1 MRWLST
7 IRLHFRS
14 LFLRR
19 SDEAELDEELRSH
32 LELTIEQNIA
42 RGATPEEAR
51 RQALIE
57 IGGVEQVK
65 EECRDTRGWNFFED
79 TWRDVWYG
87 ARMLRK
93 SPGFAIVAVLTLA
106 LGIGANAAIF
116 SVIEAVLLRPL
127 PYKDPGRIAMI
138 WNVLPPQARA
148 DIALAPWG
156 EGMLH
161 EFHQAHSLEAI
172 AAFKEY
178 SFNLTGT
185 GQPNQVDG
193 IRASAEL
200 FRVLGVQ
207 PELGHTFT
215 KEEDRPDNDHYVVL
229 SDGLW
234 RQMFGGDPHLIGKT
248 IRIDS
253 EPYVV
258 LGVMPPNFE
267 FPLGAEMPPNFGFS
281 AKPALWT
288 PLGLPA
294 VPRRGPSELAVMGK
308 LKAGVTIGQATADF
322 ALIENGLERKFPGSK
337 GWLHALLVP
346 LRTQAVGGARLG
358 LLTLMAAVV
367 FLLLITCANVS
378 NLLLVRAIGR
388 GQELSLRAAL
398 GAGRAR
404 IARQLFTESLLLALA
419 GTVCGIGLAWAGL
432 RVIVSLAASR
442 VPRIA
447 GAHVD
452 PTLFGYSLLLACGVT
467 LLFGTFP
474 AWRASRVNLADAL
487 KAGPK
492 SSGGSAARRMQTW
505 LVVAEVA
512 LSVVLLAGSG
522 LLIRSFLRLLE
533 VNPGFHAARALTFE
547 VSLPKQDYPN
557 YESMT
562 AVYRRIVEHLARIPS
577 VEAAALGN
585 LPMTGTDDQ
594 TAFIVEGAP
603 PLSPEHVPIAEYVI
617 AGPNYF
623 RSLGIPIRRGRGFRE
638 TDTEHSQPVVVLNE
652 TMAERLWPGQD
663 PIGKRIRMSAPGFPW
678 LTVVG
683 VVANVNLYSLG
694 DSARLEMFVPYT
706 QKPYPSMRSMQFV
719 VRTAESPA
727 ATLTSVRAAV
737 ATVDANLP
745 VAQVRTVREIVQGTL
760 TPARFS
766 MLLLTAFGALALIL
780 AAIGIYGVLSHQVAA
795 QTREIGIRLAI
806 GASPGS
812 VLKMEF
818 RRGMTLVIIGAV
830 AGTALALAL
839 ARVMRSLLFGITQ
852 NDPVSYLAAV
862 LALAAAAALACYV
875 PARRAMRVDPIVALR
890 SE

>member
-1 MRWLST
+1 MRMFSKFVL
-7 IRLHFRS
+7 RLRS
-14 LFLRR
+14 LFRPQAADR
-19 SDEAELDEELRSH
+19 ELDDELRFH
-32 LELTIEQNIA
+32 LESTIEQNLA
-42 RGATPEEAR
+42 RGMTPAEAR
-51 RQALIE
+51 RRALVE
-57 IGGVEQVK
+57 LGGVEQAR
-65 EECRDTRGWNFFED
+65 EGCRDARGVNLLQD
-79 TWRDVWYG
+79 LRRDLRYG
-87 ARMLRK
+87 LRLLRK
-93 SPGFAIVAVLTLA
+93 SPGFAAIAILTLA

-127 PYKDPGRIAMI
+127 PYKDPGRIVMI
-138 WNVLPPQARA
+138 WHVLPPQASA
-148 DIALAPWG
+148 VIGLAPWG
-156 EGMLH
+156 ERMLL
-161 EFHQAHSLEAI
+161 EFHQAHSLETI
-172 AAFKEY
+172 AAFRES

-185 GQPNQVDG
+185 AQPNQVDG

-215 KEEDRPDNDHYVVL
+215 KEEDRPDNDHYVLL

-281 AKPALWT
+281 AKPALWI
-288 PLGLPA
+288 PSGLPD
-294 VPRRGPSELAVMGK
+294 VPRRGPSELAVIGK
-308 LKAGVTIGQATADF
+308 LKPGVTIGQATADF
-322 ALIENGLERKFPGSK
+322 ALIENRLERKFPITK
-337 GWLHALLVP
+337 GWLHAQLVP

-404 IARQLFTESLLLALA
+404 IARQLLAESLLLALA
-419 GTVCGIGLAWAGL
+419 GTVCGIGVAWAGL

-442 VPRIA
+442 IPRIA

-452 PTLFGYSLLLACGVT
+452 LTLVGYSLLLACAVT

-474 AWRASRVNLADAL
+474 AWRASRMNLAGAL

-492 SSGGSAARRMQTW
+492 SSGGSPARRMQAW

-533 VNPGFHAARALTFE
+533 VDPGFHAARALTFE

-577 VEAAALGN
+577 VEATAIGN
-585 LPMTGTDDQ
+585 VPMTGTDDQ

-623 RSLGIPIRRGRGFRE
+623 RSLGIPIRKGRGFRE

-652 TMAERLWPGQD
+652 TMAARLWPGQD
-663 PIGKRIRMSAPGFPW
+663 PLGKRIRMSARGFPW
-678 LTVVG
+678 LTVIG
-683 VVANVNLYSLG
+683 VVNNVKVYSLG

-706 QKPYPSMRSMQFV
+706 QKPFPSMRRMQFV

-727 ATLTSVRAAV
+727 ATLSSVRAAV

-766 MLLLTAFGALALIL
+766 MFLLAAFGALALIL
-780 AAIGIYGVLSHQVAA
+780 AATGIYGVLSHQVAA

-830 AGTALALAL
+830 AGTVVAFAF
-839 ARVMRSLLFGITQ
+839 ARVMRTLLFGITQ
-852 NDPVSYLAAV
+852 SDPVSYALAV
-862 LALAAAAALACYV
+862 LTLAAAAALACYV
-875 PARRAMRVDPIVALR
+875 PARRAMRVDPMTALR
-890 SE
+890 HE